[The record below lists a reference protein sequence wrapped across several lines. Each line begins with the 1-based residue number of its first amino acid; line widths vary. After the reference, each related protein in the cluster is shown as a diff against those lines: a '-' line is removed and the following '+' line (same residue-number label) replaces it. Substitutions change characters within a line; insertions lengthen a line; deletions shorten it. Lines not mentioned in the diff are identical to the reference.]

1 MNWRA
6 VVKVTAAVP
15 NHVTEIRLAG
25 AAHLMSVI
33 HVVRLCE
40 QIQAFARM
48 WLARR
53 RYCARL
59 SFFRRNVSCF
69 LLTLSVLLRKQSN
82 ITAV

>member
-25 AAHLMSVI
+25 AAHLMS
-33 HVVRLCE
+33 VRLCE

-82 ITAV
+82 TTVV